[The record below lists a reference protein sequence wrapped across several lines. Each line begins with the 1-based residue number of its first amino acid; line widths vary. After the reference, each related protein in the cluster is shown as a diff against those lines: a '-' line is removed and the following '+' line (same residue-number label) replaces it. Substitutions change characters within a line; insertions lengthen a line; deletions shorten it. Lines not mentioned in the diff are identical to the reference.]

1 MAVPG
6 GRNGL
11 RDDEDDIAEHAEA
24 FAGASDDEDVP
35 PHLRALANAA
45 QTGDVDALRAAL
57 DNHDDSIDVPV
68 EDGDTLLHL
77 ACLYGHL
84 PCAQLL
90 LERGASLECKDE
102 EGAIPLHDACAG
114 GFTEMVQYML
124 NFAANRDD
132 CIVRMLNTVDS
143 EGDTP
148 LHHAARGEHLDV
160 VKLLLEAGASPKKE
174 NTYGQTPAD
183 MADQDTEVRTLLLEK
198 QVEASTHMS
207 DD

>member
-1 MAVPG
+1 
-6 GRNGL
+6 
-11 RDDEDDIAEHAEA
+11 
-24 FAGASDDEDVP
+24 VP

-57 DNHDDSIDVPV
+57 DNHDGSIDVPV

-84 PCAQLL
+84 PCVQLL

-124 NFAANRDD
+124 NFAASRDD

-183 MADQDTEVRTLLLEK
+183 MADQDTEVRTLLLAK
-198 QVEASTHMS
+198 QIEASTHMS

>member
-11 RDDEDDIAEHAEA
+11 RDDEDDIAEHAEV

-57 DNHDDSIDVPV
+57 DNHDGSIDVPV

-84 PCAQLL
+84 PCVQLL

-124 NFAANRDD
+124 NFAASRDD
-132 CIVRMLNTVDS
+132 CIVRMLTTVDS

-183 MADQDTEVRTLLLEK
+183 MADQDTEVRTLLLAK
-198 QVEASTHMS
+198 QIEASTHMG

>member
-1 MAVPG
+1 
-6 GRNGL
+6 
-11 RDDEDDIAEHAEA
+11 
-24 FAGASDDEDVP
+24 
-35 PHLRALANAA
+35 
-45 QTGDVDALRAAL
+45 
-57 DNHDDSIDVPV
+57 
-68 EDGDTLLHL
+68 
-77 ACLYGHL
+77 
-84 PCAQLL
+84 
-90 LERGASLECKDE
+90 
-102 EGAIPLHDACAG
+102 
-114 GFTEMVQYML
+114 MVQYML

-183 MADQDTEVRTLLLEK
+183 MADQDTEVRTLLLAK
-198 QVEASTHMS
+198 QIEASTHMS